1 MKKIAIL
8 SLSLL
13 VTGVGTFLPGM
24 VRAADESTAS
34 SSQNPVA
41 KDHEGMMGGDMQ
53 TMSKMMA
60 QMNQMMDKCDKM
72 MQKMDDRKTK

>member
-13 VTGVGTFLPGM
+13 AAGVGMSLPGT
-24 VRAADESTAS
+24 VRAADEPTAS
-34 SSQNPVA
+34 SSQSPVA
-41 KDHEGMMGGDMQ
+41 KDHESMMGGDMQ
-53 TMSKMMA
+53 AMSKMMA
-60 QMNQMMDKCDKM
+60 QMNQMMEKCDKM